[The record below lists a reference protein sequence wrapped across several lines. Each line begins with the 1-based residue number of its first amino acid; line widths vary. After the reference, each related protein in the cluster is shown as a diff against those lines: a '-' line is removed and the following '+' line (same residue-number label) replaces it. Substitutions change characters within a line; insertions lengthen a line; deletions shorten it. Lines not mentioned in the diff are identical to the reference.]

1 VEKMTITKLHI
12 QLTALLFSLV
22 YPSAVLTGQIVENE
36 NKNNRTGNAFS
47 NVDLADDAGSNFK
60 FAVENQQSDARR
72 FQQMEEL
79 WQRRQL
85 EDFKQHLLDRNYQ
98 LNTDQS
104 VPVDVQS
111 RRNEYIKRMQQRRE
125 FFNKMN
131 DQRRQEAEERKELMR
146 QKIHRTSTNPPVPA
160 YT

>member
-1 VEKMTITKLHI
+1 MTITKLHI

-60 FAVENQQSDARR
+60 FAVENQQ
-72 FQQMEEL
+72 MEEQ

-85 EDFKQHLLDRNYQ
+85 EAFKQHLLNRNYQ
-98 LNTDQS
+98 LNADQN
-104 VPVDVQS
+104 VPADVQS
-111 RRNEYIKRMQQRRE
+111 RRSEYINRMQQRRD
-125 FFNKMN
+125 FFNKMSHISL
-131 DQRRQEAEERKELMR
+131 DHQ
-146 QKIHRTSTNPPVPA
+146 IWPCD
-160 YT
+160 